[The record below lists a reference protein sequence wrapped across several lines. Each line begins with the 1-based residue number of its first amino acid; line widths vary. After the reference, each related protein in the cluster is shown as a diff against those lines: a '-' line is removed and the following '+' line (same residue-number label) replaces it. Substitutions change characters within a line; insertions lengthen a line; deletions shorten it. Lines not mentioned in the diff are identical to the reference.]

1 MANIIVVDDSQFMRL
16 ILKEIITGMGHTVI
30 AEAEDGYEAILK
42 YSELHPD
49 LVTMDINMP
58 RMSGVSALKE
68 IIKIDPS
75 AKIVICSALGQQSM
89 ITEAIRAG
97 AKDFVVKP
105 IQESRVKEAI
115 HKIITDQ

>member
-1 MANIIVVDDSQFMRL
+1 MANIIVVDDALFMRM
-16 ILKEIITGMGHTVI
+16 ILKEIISNMGHTVI

-42 YSELHPD
+42 YSELRPD

-68 IIKIDPS
+68 IIKFDPK
-75 AKIVICSALGQQSM
+75 ANILICSALGQQSM

-97 AKDFVVKP
+97 AKDFIVKP
-105 IQESRVKEAI
+105 IEENRVIEAI
-115 HKIITDQ
+115 QKILNR

>member
-1 MANIIVVDDSQFMRL
+1 MANIIVVDDSLFMRM
-16 ILKEIITGMGHTVI
+16 ILKEIISNMGHTVI

-42 YSELHPD
+42 YSELRPD

-68 IIKIDPS
+68 IIKVDPK
-75 AKIVICSALGQQSM
+75 ANILICSALGQQSM

-97 AKDFVVKP
+97 AKDFIVKP
-105 IQESRVKEAI
+105 IEESRVIEAI
-115 HKIITDQ
+115 HKILKH